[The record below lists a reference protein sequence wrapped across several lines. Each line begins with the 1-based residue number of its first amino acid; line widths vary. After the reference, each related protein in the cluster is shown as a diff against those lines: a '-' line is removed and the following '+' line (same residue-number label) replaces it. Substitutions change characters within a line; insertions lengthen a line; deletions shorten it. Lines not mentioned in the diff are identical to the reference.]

1 MSVLGVLGFD
11 NNGVKT
17 GPRST
22 RLSNPEEHVTHYFNT
37 YSKDML
43 IQVCWMVHIFL
54 LENKVGRNI
63 NQGMKSVKLK
73 GKNLI
78 KRGVGFI
85 QNDLI
90 VALKGIVFCCCSEE
104 WP

>member
-1 MSVLGVLGFD
+1 MSWLISCYVCECDVVSGFD

-43 IQVCWMVHIFL
+43 VQVRWMVHF
-54 LENKVGRNI
+54 
-63 NQGMKSVKLK
+63 VKF
-73 GKNLI
+73 
-78 KRGVGFI
+78 V
-85 QNDLI
+85 
-90 VALKGIVFCCCSEE
+90 
-104 WP
+104 